1 MLQAEVENLEVQSKG
16 NFKETDVHRRALEAV
31 KGAAEKGKMD
41 ESRRSRQKTEG
52 AKLRLHALVCAW
64 VCILKLQ

>member
-16 NFKETDVHRRALEAV
+16 NFRETDIHRRALEAV

-41 ESRRSRQKTEG
+41 KRRRSRQKTEG
-52 AKLRLHALVCAW
+52 AKL
-64 VCILKLQ
+64 